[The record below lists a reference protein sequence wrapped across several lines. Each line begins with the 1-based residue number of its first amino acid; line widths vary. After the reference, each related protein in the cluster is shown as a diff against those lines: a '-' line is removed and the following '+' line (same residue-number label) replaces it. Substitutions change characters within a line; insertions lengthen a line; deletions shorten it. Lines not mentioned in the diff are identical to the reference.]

1 MNLLS
6 QALWLLS
13 YLVLAVV
20 AAILLKAAAGLEA
33 SSAVLAAALLF
44 LFLLFVHTALLRRRE
59 RQEIDHR
66 LMALYEDYQAALAS
80 VEALR
85 HELDHLKAEAA
96 SGARPSSELIGE
108 MKVLQTL
115 LAQVA
120 ANSAPEHG
128 PGHGP
133 GQPAAGTDM
142 AAASHAPG
150 FSADPGETRG
160 RDEILRIIQN
170 ALEDNRVDL
179 YLQPIVRLPSRKPA
193 YYEAYSRVRDAA
205 GSIIFPREYLPL
217 AEASGLIGTLDNLL
231 LFRCIQ
237 VIRRL
242 GPRRRDVRFFCNISP
257 ASLADRDFFPQF
269 IDFMINN
276 PELADR
282 LVFEFS
288 QASIRDQSE
297 DVERS
302 LSSLG
307 RRGFRFSMDHVT
319 DLDLDPPT
327 LALRHF
333 SVVKVAADIFLD
345 GEGEIRKEDLKEV
358 LARQDIDLVI
368 EKIEEE
374 SQVIDI
380 LDYGVQYGQGFLF
393 GEPRLS
399 RDDLVDGSDSQL

>member
-6 QALWLLS
+6 QTLWGLS
-13 YLVLAVV
+13 YLGMAAV
-20 AAILLKAAAGLEA
+20 AAIVLRAAAGLETA
-33 SSAVLAAALLF
+33 SALLAGALVL
-44 LFLLFVHTALLRRRE
+44 LFLLFCHSTLQRRRE

-66 LMALYEDYQAALAS
+66 LMALYEDYQTALAS
-80 VEALR
+80 VQDLQR
-85 HELDHLKAEAA
+85 DLDHLKAEAE
-96 SGARPSSELIGE
+96 SGGRPNSELVSE

-115 LAQVA
+115 LAQVVA
-120 ANSAPEHG
+120 KSGPDRRSPPPASGAETVDAPSQPASHPEHG
-128 PGHGP
+128 E
-133 GQPAAGTDM
+133 A
-142 AAASHAPG
+142 
-150 FSADPGETRG
+150 RG
-160 RDEILRIIQN
+160 RDEVLSIIQN

-193 YYEAYSRVRDAA
+193 YYEAYSRVRDA
-205 GSIIFPREYLPL
+205 GGTVIFPREYLPL

-242 GPRRRDVRFFCNISP
+242 GPRRRDVRFFCNISA

-276 PELADR
+276 LELADR

-288 QASIRDQSE
+288 QASIRDQSKE
-297 DVERS
+297 VERS
-302 LSSLG
+302 LSALG

-319 DLDLDPPT
+319 DLSLDPPT

-333 SVVKVAADIFLD
+333 SVVKVAADVFLT
-345 GEGEIRKEDLKEV
+345 GEGDIRREDLKEV
-358 LARQDIDLVI
+358 LARHDIDLVI

-393 GEPRLS
+393 GEPRPS
-399 RDDLVDGSDSQL
+399 RDDLADGTESQF

>member
-6 QALWLLS
+6 QALWGLS

-20 AAILLKAAAGLEA
+20 TAILLKAAAGLEA
-33 SSAVLAAALLF
+33 ASAILAAALMF
-44 LFLLFVHTALLRRRE
+44 LFLLFVHTGLLRRRE

-66 LMALYEDYQAALAS
+66 LMALYEDYQTALAS
-80 VEALR
+80 VEELR
-85 HELDHLKAEAA
+85 RELDHLKAEAA
-96 SGARPSSELIGE
+96 SGVRPSSELIGE

-120 ANSAPEHG
+120 AKSAPERA
-128 PGHGP
+128 PGE
-133 GQPAAGTDM
+133 PAAGRD
-142 AAASHAPG
+142 AVSFPAPG
-150 FSADPGETRG
+150 SAPDQGEERG

-179 YLQPIVRLPSRKPA
+179 YLQPIVKLPSRKPA
-193 YYEAYSRVRDAA
+193 YYEAYSRVRDAG

-237 VIRRL
+237 VIRKL

-276 PELADR
+276 PDLSDR

-319 DLDLDPPT
+319 DLSFDPPT

-333 SVVKVAADIFLD
+333 SVIKVAADIFLD

-368 EKIEEE
+368 EKIEAE

-393 GEPRLS
+393 GEPRPS
-399 RDDLVDGSDSQL
+399 RDDLADSTDSQL